1 MCLVFPQEIFSLVE
15 GSGYFLVNS
24 SEQDIATITY
34 MEAESS
40 IQVSS
45 RDSPRP
51 REHGWEGVIVCLKV
65 VTKVTLGSFSFFN
78 LRRFLNQK

>member
-1 MCLVFPQEIFSLVE
+1 ME

-24 SEQDIATITY
+24 SEQDIAIITY

-40 IQVSS
+40 VQVSS
-45 RDSPRP
+45 RDSPRL
-51 REHGWEGVIVCLKV
+51 RGHGWEDVIVCLKV

-78 LRRFLNQK
+78 LHRFFNQK